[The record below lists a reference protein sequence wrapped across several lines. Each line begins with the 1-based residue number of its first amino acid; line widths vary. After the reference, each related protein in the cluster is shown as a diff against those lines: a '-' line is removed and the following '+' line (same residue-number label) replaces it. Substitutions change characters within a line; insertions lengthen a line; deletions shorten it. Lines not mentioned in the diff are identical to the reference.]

1 MVQYLKTRLYNASR
15 GTANGDVLIFKVR
28 SERGSARFMLVSDR
42 AVRDD
47 WSHIDETT
55 TVRTQPL
62 YCADGE
68 MLQLRLHGPF
78 YFTIDVVSSYPEWM
92 SLTSYC
98 AMLDQ
103 NATHRIGIFGDNT
116 VDPVSVLGFGENFDP
131 EQEIE
136 VSELF
141 APAVSSSRTSSGP
154 AVAHTSA
161 ESVAMLEG
169 YTRTEIYSG
178 FSSYHHNQR
187 VHRFNT
193 PIVADKPW
201 RIGIELEVYARSQ
214 EAYNTIT
221 GARSNWF
228 QCESDASLNDARYP
242 IELKTIPLRACDAKS
257 VEFWDAPMRK
267 LGSLA
272 KSKEYH
278 STGLHVHIGKEV
290 LGDTVRERLET
301 LNKLCWFYVY
311 RIESVPDAHAK
322 NVTMAGREHGYGGN
336 LQNSK
341 SELAN
346 FAELLGYKTTCGN
359 KQAFDMMAAS
369 VRQKTE
375 GQRWD
380 INLQHLND
388 YGTVEFRK
396 GDGRISKTR
405 IAGLVTW
412 WEQMTLYCR
421 NHSQD
426 QLDFNEFFTG
436 VCAEYPAVA
445 YFFTQDEEV

>member
-1 MVQYLKTRLYNASR
+1 MVQYLKTRLYDVFR
-15 GTANGDVLIFKVR
+15 GTANGDVLIFKER
-28 SERGSARFMLVSDR
+28 SERRTARFLLVSDR

-47 WSHIDETT
+47 WTHITESTT
-55 TVRTQPL
+55 LSTLPL
-62 YCADGE
+62 CGSNAE
-68 MLQLRLHGPF
+68 ALSLRLHGPF
-78 YFTIDVVSSYPEWM
+78 YYTNDVVSSCPEWM

-98 AMLDQ
+98 TMLDQ
-103 NATHRIGIFGDNT
+103 NADHRIGVFGNNT
-116 VDPVSVLGFGENFDP
+116 VDPVSVLGFGEPFDP
-131 EQEIE
+131 AQEIA

-141 APAVSSSRTSSGP
+141 APAVSSSRTSGGP

-178 FSSYHHNQR
+178 FSGYHHNQR

-214 EAYNTIT
+214 QAYNTIT

-228 QCESDASLNDARYP
+228 QCESDSSLNDARYP

-290 LGDTVRERLET
+290 LGDNERERIET

-311 RIESVPDAHAK
+311 RVESDPDAHAK

-336 LQNSK
+336 LQDSK
-341 SELAN
+341 SEIAD
-346 FAELLGYKTTCGN
+346 FAEMIGYKTVVAN
-359 KQAFDMMAAS
+359 KSAFDKMAEGI
-369 VRQKTE
+369 REKTRS
-375 GQRWD
+375 QRWD
-380 INLQHLND
+380 INLKHLND